1 MTFKFNEDLLQY
13 IWEKQLFVNAISP
26 FVFYYE
32 KVKVSMATD
41 VAISYLTQTKAEQ
54 NSIINQ
60 WKTLD
65 IQCSDALSTQGLLH
79 LYKIY
84 CKNKKCLRCNW
95 GKNSFLEA
103 MNLIKYIERYAF
115 GICTL
120 LGEKFGIR
128 ASTIRLYFIYV
139 SFFTF
144 GSPVVLYLAIAF
156 WLNIKHYMVA
166 RKQTL
171 WDL

>member
-1 MTFKFNEDLLQY
+1 L
-13 IWEKQLFVNAISP
+13 
-26 FVFYYE
+26 
-32 KVKVSMATD
+32 
-41 VAISYLTQTKAEQ
+41 
-54 NSIINQ
+54 
-60 WKTLD
+60 
-65 IQCSDALSTQGLLH
+65 TQGLLH
-79 LYKIY
+79 LYKVTAKIKSV
-84 CKNKKCLRCNW
+84 CIVIGVKS
-95 GKNSFLEA
+95 SFLEV
-103 MNLIKYIERYAF
+103 MNLIKYIERNAF
-115 GICTL
+115 GICTF

-128 ASTIRLYFIYV
+128 ASIIRLYFIYV